1 MLLHNQ
7 SVNQIEFVKRGSIK
21 SEVLL
26 PFHCVLAAMLSY
38 RPTCVR
44 WTAQEAG
51 DRWQIRGFRADKL
64 CREQREKVSSRLGG
78 TVKKAV
84 HLIFGGISL
93 HAHKPSP
100 CPFIYVWSDSSS
112 IKSIKLHSSIFF
124 FSFPVSLSLL
134 NLFPI
139 FTRWLATAA
148 FHFLSS
154 HRFSLSLNV
163 CVSHTNY
170 LLFGEVTTEAWQ
182 FMLCL
187 QKWVWNENVLGLFS
201 SSLFAA
207 AENTCLE
214 SQFCT
219 HTGCVFAELRHAK

>member
-51 DRWQIRGFRADKL
+51 DRWQIRGFRAAKL

-112 IKSIKLHSSIFF
+112 IKSIKLPSSIFF
-124 FSFPVSLSLL
+124 LFFPSVSEFAKSVP
-134 NLFPI
+134 NIHEVIGHCCIPFPLI
-139 FTRWLATAA
+139 TQILIIP
-148 FHFLSS
+148 
-154 HRFSLSLNV
+154 
-163 CVSHTNY
+163 
-170 LLFGEVTTEAWQ
+170 
-182 FMLCL
+182 
-187 QKWVWNENVLGLFS
+187 
-201 SSLFAA
+201 
-207 AENTCLE
+207 
-214 SQFCT
+214 
-219 HTGCVFAELRHAK
+219 